1 LSFFLHLKYKQII
14 GNLTLLI
21 TPDQEFC
28 FFPLAPQTKLCLCY
42 GLLLLFNS
50 GIDERGGEGRGKSYC
65 TSLACLLHPF
75 IEEED
80 GKVSIHNVHLC
91 CCGNV
96 HVLSLKVDTKVSI
109 VCAEN

>member
-1 LSFFLHLKYKQII
+1 MK
-14 GNLTLLI
+14 G
-21 TPDQEFC
+21 E
-28 FFPLAPQTKLCLCY
+28 
-42 GLLLLFNS
+42 G
-50 GIDERGGEGRGKSYC
+50 RGGEGKGKSYC

-96 HVLSLKVDTKVSI
+96 HVLSLKVCTKVSI